1 MLNGK
6 MLVSKGYY
14 ILYDSTYKTLLN
26 NIIENRLVLPGVT
39 DGTVQVYGYK
49 EIA

>member
-6 MLVSKGYY
+6 MLVSKGY